1 MAQPPA
7 DVRQQSQINA
17 GIVALAATQ
26 TARLWPSVD
35 WDSPA
40 AAGAV
45 RTLYGAIVDRFGQS
59 AAAVA
64 AQFYDEQRSA
74 ANVPGQYVASL
85 SDPLPPVMLDKIVT
99 SAFLGGQP
107 SSDIPASQ
115 QTTSDLPVDQMV
127 SRRLDGQLQRLV
139 LQPGRD
145 TIAANTDSDPARA
158 RYVRVP
164 QGAKTCAFCVMLASR
179 ELGPIAGPQKR
190 SFGGYHPANVRFD
203 EETQALHV
211 FAKNGAKYHD
221 HCDCEAVPVFPG
233 AATAVDVS
241 PNIEDYQDM
250 YRKATADAG
259 THSDTK
265 KILASMR
272 RIHGLR

>member
-1 MAQPPA
+1 MAPPPA
-7 DVRQQSQINA
+7 NVAQQSQINA
-17 GIVALAATQ
+17 GIVALAAAQ

-35 WDSPA
+35 WASPA

-45 RTLYGAIVDRFGQS
+45 RTLYGAIVDRLGQS

-64 AQFYDEQRSA
+64 AQFYDEQRTA
-74 ANVPGQYVASL
+74 AGVPGQYVASL

-99 SAFLGGQP
+99 SAFLGGHP
-107 SSDIPASQ
+107 ASDVPDSQ
-115 QTTSDLPVDQMV
+115 QTTSDLPVEQMV
-127 SRRLDGQLQRLV
+127 PQRLDGQLQRLV

-145 TIAANTDSDPARA
+145 TIAHNAAADPAKA

-164 QGAKTCAFCVMLASR
+164 QGDKTCAFCVMMASR
-179 ELGPIAGPQKR
+179 ELGPIEGPQKR
-190 SFGGYHPANVRFD
+190 SFGGYHAANVRFD

-211 FAKNGAKYHD
+211 FAKNGSKYHD
-221 HCDCEAVPVFPG
+221 HCDCEAVPVFAGMG
-233 AATAVDVS
+233 AFEVS
-241 PNIEDYQDM
+241 PNVDDYQDM
-250 YRKATADAG
+250 YRKAAADAG
-259 THSDTK
+259 SHSDTK